1 MNLPQAFKPG
11 PWAVAMSFVIVALFA
26 GFAYLSYTDNA
37 PYWQIGFLSGVAV
50 LGIVGIVDVLTTR
63 VELTED
69 QLVVTSNLRTQTY
82 RRSAFVQVT
91 AERGVPIALKTTEG
105 TWVKLP
111 SVSPGGMALVNKLR
125 AWVKKDGAKRIGPD
139 ELIS

>member
-1 MNLPQAFKPG
+1 
-11 PWAVAMSFVIVALFA
+11 MSFAIVALFA

-125 AWVKKDGAKRIGPD
+125 AWVKKGGAKRIGTD